1 MAADERA
8 RKMAMYEQFARAGKA
23 LANPARLELLDLLAQ
38 GERSVEELA
47 QAGAMKVSN
56 TSAQLRALAGAGL
69 VASRRDG
76 VRIYYRLADQNV
88 SAFVGRV
95 QDFAASRLAD
105 AEQAAR
111 SYLGD
116 VAALEP
122 VARDELARRLHDG
135 QVLVLDVRPGAEYAA
150 GHIPGAVSMPHDQLA
165 ARLAELPQD
174 ADIVAYCRGRYCVF
188 APDAVR
194 LLRARGFSARPL
206 AGGLPDWRHAGL
218 PVTTGASAR
227 PVPCT
232 PSAPRP
238 AARRPARRAPPPPP
252 LPPLPGSTAACRPA
266 RETAGNQPRC
276 RRPGCRGGGRVA
288 AASREG
294 LRTGLGVPAREPAAR
309 GAPSAAP
316 ARGRR
321 AARVPAR
328 PGR

>member
-8 RKMAMYEQFARAGKA
+8 RKTAMYEQFARAGKA

-47 QAGAMKVSN
+47 AVAAMKVSN

-76 VRIYYRLADQNV
+76 VRIYYRLADGNV
-88 SAFVGRV
+88 AALVGQV

-111 SYLGD
+111 GYLGD
-116 VAALEP
+116 VGALEP
-122 VARDELARRLHDG
+122 VARDELVRRMHDG
-135 QVLVLDVRPGAEYAA
+135 QVLVLDVRPEAEYAA

-165 ARLAELPQD
+165 ARLAELPPG

-206 AGGLPDWRHAGL
+206 DGGLPDWRHAGL
-218 PVTTGASAR
+218 PVT
-227 PVPCT
+227 
-232 PSAPRP
+232 
-238 AARRPARRAPPPPP
+238 
-252 LPPLPGSTAACRPA
+252 
-266 RETAGNQPRC
+266 
-276 RRPGCRGGGRVA
+276 A
-288 AASREG
+288 AASG
-294 LRTGLGVPAREPAAR
+294 
-309 GAPSAAP
+309 
-316 ARGRR
+316 
-321 AARVPAR
+321 
-328 PGR
+328 

>member
-47 QAGAMKVSN
+47 AAAAMKVSN

-76 VRIYYRLADQNV
+76 VRIYYRLADQDV

-111 SYLGD
+111 GYLGD

-122 VARDELARRLHDG
+122 VARDELARRLRDG

-150 GHIPGAVSMPHDQLA
+150 GHIPGAVSMPHDELA
-165 ARLAELPQD
+165 ARLAELPQE

-206 AGGLPDWRHAGL
+206 EGGLPDWRHAGL
-218 PVTTGASAR
+218 PVTTGASA
-227 PVPCT
+227 
-232 PSAPRP
+232 
-238 AARRPARRAPPPPP
+238 
-252 LPPLPGSTAACRPA
+252 
-266 RETAGNQPRC
+266 
-276 RRPGCRGGGRVA
+276 
-288 AASREG
+288 
-294 LRTGLGVPAREPAAR
+294 
-309 GAPSAAP
+309 
-316 ARGRR
+316 
-321 AARVPAR
+321 
-328 PGR
+328 